1 MTPELKK
8 HVRTTR
14 RKQFFDA
21 ELITWHILAAIG
33 WGLFYLVFFPFIVA
47 WLS

>member
-8 HVRTTR
+8 HIRTTR

-21 ELITWHILAAIG
+21 ELITWHILAFLAA
-33 WGLFYLVFFPFIVA
+33 GLFYLVFFPFILGA
-47 WLS
+47 I